1 MKRAS
6 GKGLKRAA
14 DAMFVLAI
22 MLLVVA
28 IATSS
33 AVLYLLAGISVLD
46 SVVLTVFKRRLT
58 KARAAHAQPSPTS

>member
-1 MKRAS
+1 
-6 GKGLKRAA
+6 
-14 DAMFVLAI
+14 MFVLAI